1 MKKLSPYV
9 FFSVIAFLILQ
20 FFCSYH
26 FMYAE
31 QYSLFQYTSDYFSSM
46 VSHPGGLM
54 EYVASF
60 ITQFFYY
67 HYIGALV
74 WATLF
79 FLLSLS
85 TGWFLSDKVP
95 VLYRP
100 LLAFTLATLV
110 TALGLDM
117 FCSLSYGLAIL
128 LMLLTVVGIRRI
140 ANTVFRLAA
149 IITLPL
155 LFYVIAG
162 QTAFLLAIVVII
174 EELQKNEK
182 TKWLSLASLIPVTVF
197 AYLIIYINGQT
208 TDFRH
213 TFLPDAY
220 YNSFVETP
228 SLMYLPCLYFL
239 ILAMTK
245 RWISMIPVAE
255 KKNALRINILAQG
268 QGVLALAIGFALFQA
283 SHNTEMYE
291 MKKLEV
297 MRWHK
302 QWGRIL
308 LEVKTTTPTPLTC
321 CYTNLALAQKGWLAE
336 ELFSVPQNSSAGLW
350 TKWDGTQFQADLF
363 TDVYMT
369 MGNPAMAQKMAF
381 NTAVFNRNSL
391 SGHLLLKL
399 IQTNLIFGHDAVAE
413 KYIRQLEKTL
423 VYADEATGY
432 RRYLNHPELIDKDS
446 LMGPQKKCAEKITR
460 RFIDTET
467 DDLQWIIY
475 SNPDYQNA
483 LEYLGAKFLL
493 DNNLT
498 DFKNFLEKYRKEL
511 SKRPLARSFQEAAVM
526 VLPEEEWNSY
536 GVKDTTRERFTQF
549 KNIVAQMGP
558 QNAAASLQGSFANTF
573 WYYSFVCSQQM
584 QQSNQ

>member
-1 MKKLSPYV
+1 MKKLSPYILS
-9 FFSVIAFLILQ
+9 SVIVFLILQ

-26 FMYAE
+26 FLYAE
-31 QYSLFQYTSDYFSSM
+31 QYSLFQYSSDYFFSM
-46 VSHPGGLM
+46 VLHPGGM
-54 EYVASF
+54 TDYAACF
-60 ITQFFYY
+60 ITQFFYF
-67 HYIGALV
+67 HYIGAFV
-74 WATLF
+74 WGVLF

-85 TGWFLSDKVP
+85 TELFLSDKVP
-95 VLYRP
+95 GLYRP
-100 LLAFTLATLV
+100 LFSFILAALV
-110 TALGLDM
+110 TVLGLDM

-128 LMLLTVVGIRRI
+128 LMLLAVVCIRRI
-140 ANTVFRLAA
+140 ANTTFRLAV
-149 IITLPL
+149 IILLPL
-155 LFYVIAG
+155 LFYVVAG
-162 QTAFLLAIVVII
+162 QIAFLLTVVVII
-174 EELQKNEK
+174 EELQKKEK
-182 TKWLSLASLIPVTVF
+182 TKWLSLVSFIPVTVF

-228 SLMYLPCLYFL
+228 SLMYLPCLYIL
-239 ILAMTK
+239 ILAAVK
-245 RWISMIPVAE
+245 RWIAQIPVA
-255 KKNALRINILAQG
+255 KKTSRIRVNILA
-268 QGVLALAIGFALFQA
+268 QGVLALAIGFALFRA
-283 SHNTEMYE
+283 NHNAEMYV

-308 LEVKTTTPTPLTC
+308 LETKTTTPTPLTC
-321 CYTNLALAQKGWLAE
+321 CYTNLALALKGWLAE

-381 NTAVFNRNSL
+381 NTAIFNRNSL

-413 KYIRQLEKTL
+413 KYISQLEKTL

-558 QNAAASLQGSFANTF
+558 QSAVASLQGSFANTF